1 MLTVFARGPKT
12 SPNRLSIQQS
22 ATRMMSSHIVCLAG
36 DESGIGLWASHHG
49 GNLLGHLVV
58 RPGLTGQRSKSF
70 PGRKNTTK
78 TAEPFCPFC
87 VHLASI
93 FLRTKNVDANVRK
106 LP

>member
-78 TAEPFCPFC
+78 PLNHFGRFVSTLLPFF
-87 VHLASI
+87 
-93 FLRTKNVDANVRK
+93 
-106 LP
+106 